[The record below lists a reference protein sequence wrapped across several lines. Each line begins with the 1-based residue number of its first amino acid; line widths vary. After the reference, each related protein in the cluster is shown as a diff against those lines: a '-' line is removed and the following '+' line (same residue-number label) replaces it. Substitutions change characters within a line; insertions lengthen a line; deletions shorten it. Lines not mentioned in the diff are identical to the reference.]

1 MPSVTLRVKY
11 HNRTKVLLCYVLAWG
26 LALLLPL
33 LALVYLYPYKL
44 AGSAPELG
52 ASLLALNVPLPQ
64 ALRSA
69 LDSTGGG
76 QAALGAAIAARDL
89 VWRYVVGAAVALT
102 WVLALLC
109 QFLWRTGYMRPKSG
123 ARGARRYTHLS
134 ADAACD
140 CGHLPCG
147 RAGAVPCGGAVDQRA
162 YRVGLSGLL
171 WRVRAHSACGVGE
184 LPLCRAARA
193 VGQEGVLQAVVGSGG
208 LRCARGGLT
217 IPHA

>member
-89 VWRYVVGAAVALT
+89 VWRYAVGAAV
-102 WVLALLC
+102 
-109 QFLWRTGYMRPKSG
+109 RGGSGRIYSG
-123 ARGARRYTHLS
+123 ANVENASY
-134 ADAACD
+134 
-140 CGHLPCG
+140 
-147 RAGAVPCGGAVDQRA
+147 
-162 YRVGLSGLL
+162 
-171 WRVRAHSACGVGE
+171 
-184 LPLCRAARA
+184 
-193 VGQEGVLQAVVGSGG
+193 
-208 LRCARGGLT
+208 GLT
-217 IPHA
+217 ICAERTAIFKAISEIEQGGPA

>member
-89 VWRYVVGAAVALT
+89 VWRYAVGAAVALT
-102 WVLALLC
+102 WVLALLS
-109 QFLWRTGYMRPKSG
+109 QLLWRAGYMRPKSG
-123 ARGARRYTHLS
+123 ARAVLGAIRTYRLMLL
-134 ADAACD
+134 AIVAIC
-140 CGHLPCG
+140 L
-147 RAGAVPCGGAVDQRA
+147 AGALALYLVGVRWISGRTVWDYLVYFGGFALIPLAAWVSFRFA
-162 YRVGLSGLL
+162 APPALSGKKAFFKRL
-171 WRVRAHSACGVGE
+171 
-184 LPLCRAARA
+184 
-193 VGQEGVLQAVVGSGG
+193 
-208 LRCARGGLT
+208 
-217 IPHA
+217 